1 MESRG
6 TLERFTRRSEVP
18 IMNIKEREGQ
28 LTNRRWP
35 VPAVDRHEAIRR
47 RAEEIYVRNGKIPGQ
62 DLENWMQAEEEILR
76 ESLQTRA
83 SRKAVVVKVNGIHYV
98 GEYDLNSSG
107 GYTPGELVK
116 GSAIP
121 IRFTGNK
128 MFVKRPN
135 GMELETTVV
144 KKVG

>member
-1 MESRG
+1 MS
-6 TLERFTRRSEVP
+6 T
-18 IMNIKEREGQ
+18 KEREDQ
-28 LTNRRWP
+28 PTSRPWP

-47 RAEEIYVRNGKIPGQ
+47 RAEEIYVRNGKVRGR

-76 ESLQTRA
+76 ESFPGPA
-83 SRKAVVVKVNGIHYV
+83 NRKAVVVKVNGVHYV
-98 GEYDLNSSG
+98 GEYDLSSSG
-107 GYTPGELVK
+107 GYTPGELEK
-116 GSAIP
+116 GTAIP
-121 IRFTGNK
+121 IRFAGSK

>member
-1 MESRG
+1 MSTKQRD
-6 TLERFTRRSEVP
+6 S
-18 IMNIKEREGQ
+18 Q
-28 LTNRRWP
+28 LANRPWP
-35 VPAVDRHEAIRR
+35 ALAADRHEAIRR
-47 RAEEIYVRNGKIPGQ
+47 RAEEIYARSGKVPGH

-76 ESLQTRA
+76 ESFHSPA

-98 GEYDLNSSG
+98 GEYDLNSSR
-107 GYTPGELVK
+107 GYAPGELAK

-121 IRFTGNK
+121 VRFAGNK
-128 MFVKRPN
+128 MFVQRPN

>member
-1 MESRG
+1 MS
-6 TLERFTRRSEVP
+6 
-18 IMNIKEREGQ
+18 IKEQEGP
-28 LTNRRWP
+28 LTNRPWP

-47 RAEEIYVRNGKIPGQ
+47 RAEEIYVRSGKAPGH
-62 DLENWMQAEEEILR
+62 DLENWMQAEDEILR
-76 ESLQTRA
+76 ESLETPA

-107 GYTPGELVK
+107 GYTPGELAR

-121 IRFTGNK
+121 IRFAGNK
-128 MFVKRPN
+128 MFVKRSN
-135 GMELETTVV
+135 GMELRTTIV